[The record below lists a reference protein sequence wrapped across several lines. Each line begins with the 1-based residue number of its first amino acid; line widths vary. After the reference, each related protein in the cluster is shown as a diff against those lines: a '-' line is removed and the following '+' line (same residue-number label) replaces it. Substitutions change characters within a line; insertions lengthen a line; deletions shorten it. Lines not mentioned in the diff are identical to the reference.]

1 MLRAGPLSVAY
12 SEGELRGIR
21 LGSTEILRRIY
32 LVFQDRNWTAR
43 PWVITAQDITD
54 GTDRFTI
61 ALTGRGTFDAEP
73 FTWGATIT
81 GEPDGTITYAMSG
94 RASAPFIR
102 NRLGL
107 CVLHPIDGIGGRA
120 CTVEDVSGQVQQ
132 SSFPLEITPHQPFLN
147 MRSLTHEVVPGVTAS
162 VRLTG
167 ETFESE
173 DHRNWSD
180 ASFKTYCTP
189 ISRPFPVTVQTGD
202 SIEQALTLRL
212 SGQVIPPAPEQPRPA
227 TITLG
232 APSSR
237 QPLPRIGFQIDTDG
251 HAPSETEIEQL
262 RALKPAHL
270 RIDIDAASPGAL
282 DRLED
287 GLRQARAIG
296 TCLVPAVFAAD
307 PADLARFRGHA
318 DASDIDHWLVFD
330 PNAKVTPTELITAA
344 RASLGPRAVIG
355 AGTNLYFTELNRG
368 RPDPDEVDVLN
379 FSINPQVHASDDET
393 IVQNLRTQAAIAAGA
408 RDICGSTRICVGPV
422 TLRPRFNPNATAPDL
437 DFSNTPLPSSVDAR
451 QSSGL
456 GAAWTAISI
465 KYLAEPG
472 AIDAITYYELT
483 GWRGLLEREKPV
495 QPADFRSVAGEPFPL
510 MSVFAGLV
518 GFTHVR
524 PCESSDPARFDAL
537 LLESQEALRLM
548 VANFTAEMILV
559 EVTGPAAAAEPA
571 GGSAAPGGRAEAGGS
586 AAPGASAP
594 FVIEA
599 APYAVTTHDYP
610 TVRHDPTS
618 DNNRRAPA

>member
-1 MLRAGPLSVAY
+1 
-12 SEGELRGIR
+12 
-21 LGSTEILRRIY
+21 
-32 LVFQDRNWTAR
+32 
-43 PWVITAQDITD
+43 
-54 GTDRFTI
+54 
-61 ALTGRGTFDAEP
+61 
-73 FTWGATIT
+73 
-81 GEPDGTITYAMSG
+81 
-94 RASAPFIR
+94 
-102 NRLGL
+102 
-107 CVLHPIDGIGGRA
+107 VLQPIDGVAGRA
-120 CTVEDVSGQVQQ
+120 CTVEDVSGQVQE
-132 SSFPLEITPHQPFLN
+132 SSFPLAITPHQPFLN
-147 MRSLTHEVVPGVTAS
+147 MRSITHEVVPGVTAS

-189 ISRPFPVTVQTGD
+189 ISLPFPVTVQAGD

-212 SGQVIPPAPEQPRPA
+212 SGQAISPAPEQLRPA
-227 TITLG
+227 AITFG
-232 APSSR
+232 ASTSR

-251 HAPSETEIEQL
+251 HEPSNTEIEQL

-282 DRLED
+282 DRLEE

-296 TCLVPAVFAAD
+296 TSLVPAVVAAD
-307 PADLARFRGHA
+307 PADLDRFTGHALA

-330 PNAKVTPTELITAA
+330 PNAKVTPTGLITAA

-408 RDICGSTRICVGPV
+408 RDICGSARISVGPV
-422 TLRPRFNPNATAPDL
+422 TLRPRFNPNATAPEL

-472 AIDAITYYELT
+472 VIDAITYYELT
-483 GWRGLLEREKPV
+483 GWRGLLERERPL

-537 LLESQEALRLM
+537 LLESHEALRLM
-548 VANFTAEMILV
+548 VANFTAEAILV
-559 EVTGPAAAAEPA
+559 EVTGPAGDVAGAA
-571 GGSAAPGGRAEAGGS
+571 GGSAAPSGCAEADGS
-586 AAPGASAP
+586 ALV
-594 FVIEA
+594 VIEA

-610 TVRHDPTS
+610 TVRENPTF
-618 DNNRRAPA
+618 DHNRRAPA